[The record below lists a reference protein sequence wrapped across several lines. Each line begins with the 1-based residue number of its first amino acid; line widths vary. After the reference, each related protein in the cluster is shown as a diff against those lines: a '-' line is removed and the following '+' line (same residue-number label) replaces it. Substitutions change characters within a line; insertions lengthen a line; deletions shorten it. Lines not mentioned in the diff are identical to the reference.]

1 MTETETGTTASTA
14 AANGAGPAPD
24 GTIPAEDKPN
34 LGERLM
40 FLVMLAAGAGLL
52 FLAVDGLTGYAL
64 SRAFARGEDEG

>member
-1 MTETETGTTASTA
+1 MTETQSTQATAE
-14 AANGAGPAPD
+14 ANGTGPAPELV
-24 GTIPAEDKPN
+24 PAGEKAN

-64 SRAFARGEDEG
+64 SRAFTRGEDEG